1 MQNIRGRT
9 KTEQNKRKMAADL
22 NAYLQDTL
30 LIKEH
35 VVRSAL
41 NSQGLESFA
50 DLEAI
55 SENDSVVRLPLKKE
69 YLSLLKLILSILPTI
84 VYPL

>member
-9 KTEQNKRKMAADL
+9 QTEQNKRKMAADL
-22 NAYLQDTL
+22 SAYLQDTL

-84 VYPL
+84 VYP